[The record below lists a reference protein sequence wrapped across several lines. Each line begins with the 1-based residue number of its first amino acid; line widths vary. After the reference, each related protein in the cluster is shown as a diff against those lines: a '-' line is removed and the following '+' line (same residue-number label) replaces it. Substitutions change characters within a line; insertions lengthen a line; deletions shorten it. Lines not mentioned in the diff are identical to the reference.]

1 MKKYLFTLFFL
12 LPLTAYAVADFA
24 AQDHALIQTAVDNF
38 MYEQTRTL
46 PGQPE
51 IRVGAVDKRV
61 VLGECAKLEIFLPQ
75 GSQLMG
81 NSMVGVR
88 CPKQALAKAKSGIT
102 QGWTLFIP
110 VQVKL
115 NVDLLI
121 LNKPMQQ
128 GQTLHIEDLSRQSG
142 EWLQSG
148 MLTDSKQAIGKIL
161 KYNVS
166 AGQVLR
172 QDMLHEPYTV
182 TQGSPVQL
190 QVETAGLS
198 IRSEGHAMNNG
209 TAGQLVQIRTASG
222 RVVRGTAREN
232 GIVEV
237 RP

>member
-1 MKKYLFTLFFL
+1 MKKTLFTFLFFL
-12 LPLTAYAVADFA
+12 PWAAFAAADFVP
-24 AQDHALIQTAVDNF
+24 QDHAQIQTAVDNF
-38 MYEQTRTL
+38 MHEQTRAL
-46 PGQPE
+46 PGYPE
-51 IRVGAVDKRV
+51 IKVGAVDKRV
-61 VLGECAKLEIFLPQ
+61 ALPECTKLEVFLPQ
-75 GSQLMG
+75 GAQLMG

-88 CPKQALAKAKSGIT
+88 CPKQALVMAKQGTT
-102 QGWTLFIP
+102 QGWTLFVP
-110 VQVKL
+110 VQVKV

-121 LNKPMQQ
+121 INKPMRQ
-128 GQTLHIEDLSRQSG
+128 GQTIHAEDLSRQSG

-148 MLTDSKQAIGKIL
+148 MLSDSRQAVGKIL
-161 KYNVS
+161 KYSVS

-182 TQGSPVQL
+182 TQGHPVQL

-209 TAGQLVQIRTASG
+209 AEGQLVQIRTASG